1 MTPESYEGGGI
12 GLLKSGDVIHL
23 QLRDRR
29 IDFVDSTQ
37 LHSGKVIHDFA
48 DHFKEERQSLAAER
62 KQRMKVRQKMVA
74 ASNRMF
80 GHTDAANGV
89 VPIAVIEDA
98 VLDYEQD
105 IIIHEKK
112 VEIK

>member
-1 MTPESYEGGGI
+1 
-12 GLLKSGDVIHL
+12 
-23 QLRDRR
+23 
-29 IDFVDSTQ
+29 
-37 LHSGKVIHDFA
+37 
-48 DHFKEERQSLAAER
+48 FKEERQSLAAER

>member
-1 MTPESYEGGGI
+1 MI
-12 GLLKSGDVIHL
+12 LRIILKKKDNHW
-23 QLRDRR
+23 Q
-29 IDFVDSTQ
+29 T
-37 LHSGKVIHDFA
+37 
-48 DHFKEERQSLAAER
+48 ER

-105 IIIHEKK
+105 ILLQGKK

>member
-1 MTPESYEGGGI
+1 
-12 GLLKSGDVIHL
+12 
-23 QLRDRR
+23 
-29 IDFVDSTQ
+29 
-37 LHSGKVIHDFA
+37 
-48 DHFKEERQSLAAER
+48 
-62 KQRMKVRQKMVA
+62 MKVRQKMVA

-105 IIIHEKK
+105 ILLQGKK

>member
-37 LHSGKVIHDFA
+37 LHSGKVVHDFA
-48 DHFKEERQSLAAER
+48 DHFKEERKSLATER
-62 KQRMKVRQKMVA
+62 KLRMKVRQKMVA

-105 IIIHEKK
+105 ILLQGKK
-112 VEIK
+112 

>member
-1 MTPESYEGGGI
+1 M
-12 GLLKSGDVIHL
+12 
-23 QLRDRR
+23 
-29 IDFVDSTQ
+29 
-37 LHSGKVIHDFA
+37 
-48 DHFKEERQSLAAER
+48 AAER

>member
-1 MTPESYEGGGI
+1 
-12 GLLKSGDVIHL
+12 
-23 QLRDRR
+23 
-29 IDFVDSTQ
+29 
-37 LHSGKVIHDFA
+37 
-48 DHFKEERQSLAAER
+48 
-62 KQRMKVRQKMVA
+62 MKVRQKMVA